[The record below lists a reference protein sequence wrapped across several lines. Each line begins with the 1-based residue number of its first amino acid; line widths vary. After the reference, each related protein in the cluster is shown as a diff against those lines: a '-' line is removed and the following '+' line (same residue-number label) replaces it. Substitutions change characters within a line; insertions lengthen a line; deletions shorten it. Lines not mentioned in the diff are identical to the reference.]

1 MPSSQ
6 EEISNQEEISID
18 NDVRELVIA
27 RLKLLSPDTIK
38 SIGDKGV
45 FSRDEL
51 IECVEK
57 GDETGEI
64 VKKVEMEWLRA
75 VKNGIVDKIYE

>member
-1 MPSSQ
+1 MPSDQ
-6 EEISNQEEISID
+6 EKISID

-51 IECVEK
+51 IEHVEK

-64 VKKVEMEWLRA
+64 IKKVEMEWLRA
-75 VKNGIVDKIYE
+75 VKSGIVDKIYE